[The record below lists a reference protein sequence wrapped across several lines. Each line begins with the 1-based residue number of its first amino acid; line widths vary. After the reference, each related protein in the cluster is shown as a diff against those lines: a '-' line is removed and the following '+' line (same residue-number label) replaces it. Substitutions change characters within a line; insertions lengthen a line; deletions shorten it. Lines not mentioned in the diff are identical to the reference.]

1 MPRSSNAARN
11 PRMTAQ
17 STPATDSARGLWARA
32 VGDATAPEEV
42 AAAAERMCTQ
52 LRTGLGRW
60 IGADGYRALLDRALG
75 GVRAEHPALGDL
87 PCLGGDVPATMAVVR
102 AQGAGAV
109 AAGLVA
115 LVAALIELL
124 GRIIGDEMALRL
136 VEQMGIPS
144 RHGVVSAEPAG
155 GRDG

>member
-1 MPRSSNAARN
+1 
-11 PRMTAQ
+11 MTAQ
-17 STPATDSARGLWARA
+17 STPATDAARRLWARA

-42 AAAAERMCTQ
+42 AAAAERTCTQ
-52 LRTGLGRW
+52 LRAGLGRW
-60 IGADGYRALLDRALG
+60 IGADGYRALLDRALALALA
-75 GVRAEHPALGDL
+75 RAEHPALGDL
-87 PCLGGDVPATMAVVR
+87 PCLGGDLPATMAVVR
-102 AQGAGAV
+102 AHGAGAT

-136 VEQMGIPS
+136 VEQIGMPS
-144 RHGVVSAEPAG
+144 LHGVVSTEAAG

>member
-1 MPRSSNAARN
+1 
-11 PRMTAQ
+11 MTAQ
-17 STPATDSARGLWARA
+17 STPATDAARRLWARA
-32 VGDATAPEEV
+32 AGDATAPEEV
-42 AAAAERMCTQ
+42 AAAAERMCTE

-60 IGADGYRALLDRALG
+60 IGVDGYRALLDRALG
-75 GVRAEHPALGDL
+75 LARAEHPALADL
-87 PCLGGDVPATMAVVR
+87 PCLGGDLPAAVAVVR

-136 VEQMGIPS
+136 VEQLGMPS
-144 RHGVVSAEPAG
+144 RHGVVSIEAAG